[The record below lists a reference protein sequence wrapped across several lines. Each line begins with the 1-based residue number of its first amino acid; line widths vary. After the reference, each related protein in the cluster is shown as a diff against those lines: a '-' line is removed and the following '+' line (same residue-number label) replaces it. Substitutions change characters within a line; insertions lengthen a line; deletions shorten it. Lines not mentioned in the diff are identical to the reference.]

1 MPKVL
6 GIIVGTALLMLG
18 GCTHVKP
25 YEREALSR
33 PSMDPRTEVGE
44 TAFQGHMRETR
55 EGATTNAGGAGGG
68 CGCN

>member
-1 MPKVL
+1 MRTLVVVAAF
-6 GIIVGTALLMLG
+6 GLLLAN

-33 PSMDPRTEVGE
+33 PSMDPKTEVGE

-55 EGATTNAGGAGGG
+55 EGATTNSGGAGGG